1 MNKNY
6 LDVIYLIRLALGEE
20 INEDKFNDSNWEE
33 IYRISEEQNISNLTF
48 YGIEKLN
55 NKIDEY
61 LYDRWL
67 QDREEYIINDIKQQ
81 EEGKLIIRK
90 LNENNIDHAISKGY
104 LIKDIYPTTDMRTM
118 GDIDFLIKPK
128 DRKKVKD
135 IMESLGFD
143 TAKFNKNN
151 EDIYTKKPIY
161 EVEIHT
167 QLLEKNSI
175 YYQYY
180 KNIWD
185 KLILKDKNTYIFSLE
200 DFYIFM
206 IVHFAKHYL
215 YAGAGIRNIID
226 IYLYNKKYD
235 NDLNKQ
241 YIKNELK
248 ELELEEFEQDILN
261 LIDSIFNDNRI
272 NKKTEE
278 MINTIFTSGIYGN
291 NEQIISLGLKEYKSR
306 KNYLFH
312 RIFPTV
318 KIMKK
323 KFPILNKIIILLP
336 FCWLYRLIEE
346 VIKRPK
352 NIKREIN
359 RIRFVGKK

>member
-55 NKIDEY
+55 NIKIDEY

-135 IMESLGFD
+135 IMESLGYNLKILNRFS
-143 TAKFNKNN
+143 
-151 EDIYTKKPIY
+151 EDSYIKSPIY
-161 EVEIHT
+161 HIEMHT
-167 QLLEKNSI
+167 HLLAKNSI
-175 YYQYY
+175 YYHYY
-180 KNIWD
+180 NNIW
-185 KLILKDKNTYIFSLE
+185 KNLILKEKNTYIFSLE
-200 DFYIFM
+200 DFYIYM
-206 IVHFAKHYL
+206 IIHFAKHYL

-226 IYLYNKKYD
+226 IYLYNQKY
-235 NDLNKQ
+235 NNELNKK

-248 ELELEEFEQDILN
+248 ELDLEEFEQDILN
-261 LIDSIFNDNRI
+261 LIDSLLFQ
-272 NKKTEE
+272 KVH
-278 MINTIFTSGIYGN
+278 TS
-291 NEQIISLGLKEYKSR
+291 
-306 KNYLFH
+306 
-312 RIFPTV
+312 
-318 KIMKK
+318 
-323 KFPILNKIIILLP
+323 
-336 FCWLYRLIEE
+336 
-346 VIKRPK
+346 
-352 NIKREIN
+352 
-359 RIRFVGKK
+359 